1 MKTTLLATTVAL
13 CALCLAG
20 CADETDE
27 TQQPQPGRQA
37 TMTMHASTAAP
48 ATRVHYTPGT
58 TTEDKDVMHF
68 SWDSGDMMSV
78 CVVGEDGNE
87 NRILTTQGEGKSA
100 DFTGT
105 VTAWEGTRNIYA
117 ISPGSQYRAPEIANA
132 GNPAEATTTLDM
144 APPINFDADNKQ
156 LSNHYL
162 VGTGTA
168 TADAD
173 GNITASAAMKQVMSF
188 VVVNIAHAPGKLEE
202 VRLTCEEKVF
212 LTRTTVKL
220 STGEITG
227 RENPTGE
234 WIVRISQNT
243 YTETLSVIIPIF
255 PVDLSGKKIQITI
268 QCKDGTTGTLEK
280 DGIEFER
287 NTHYAVDFDSGA
299 TVWGTAYPTLPRAQ
313 EVLTATG
320 KTANA
325 EDGKDHVFLISSK
338 EQLLAL
344 HILTAN
350 GVDMPGAKT
359 NRDYSYATYRLT
371 EDISLTGID
380 WRAIQGNF
388 YGTFDGQGHTIS
400 DLNITTIGEGGVFKG
415 LDKEGIIKNVAV
427 KGNIENQS
435 SMRCAGGI
443 VANNGGTVAWCSFEG
458 SISGSDAG
466 GICGINTRAIYRG
479 TVTSCFVRAK
489 VSGSG
494 KQGGIA
500 GANFNSLFPEYV
512 GAVQGCTWYS
522 NPADPADP
530 GIAACYD
537 GWTTAEDGKNQNASY
552 ASADELSARIAVMNS
567 YEGDYEWVVDGTT
580 LKLEKRQQP

>member
-13 CALCLAG
+13 CALCLVG

-58 TTEDKDVMHF
+58 TAEDKDVMHF
-68 SWDSGDMMSV
+68 SWDSGDKMSV
-78 CVVGEDGNE
+78 CVAGVEGNE
-87 NRILTTQGEGKSA
+87 NRILTTQGQGKSA

-117 ISPGSQYRAPEIANA
+117 ISPDSQYSEITNA
-132 GNPAEATTTLDM
+132 DNPAEATTTLTI
-144 APPINFDADNKQ
+144 APPINFNVDSKQ

-168 TADAD
+168 TATTD
-173 GNITASAAMKQVMSF
+173 GSITASAAMKQVMSF
-188 VVVNIAHAPGKLEE
+188 VVVNIAHAPGKLRE
-202 VRLTCEEKVF
+202 VRLNCNEKVF
-212 LTRTTVKL
+212 PARTTVKL
-220 STGEITG
+220 STGEITDS
-227 RENPTGE
+227 ENPAKDFS
-234 WIVRISQNT
+234 VRISQNT

-255 PVDLSGKKIQITI
+255 PVDLSGKKIQITAEC
-268 QCKDGTTGTLEK
+268 QDGTTRTLEK
-280 DGIEFER
+280 DGIKFER
-287 NTHYAVDFDSGA
+287 NTHYVVDFDKGVP
-299 TVWGTAYPTLPRAQ
+299 VWNNVYPSVPRAQ
-313 EVLTATG
+313 QLLTATDE
-320 KTANA
+320 TANA

-359 NRDYSYATYRLT
+359 NKFYNYATYRLT
-371 EDISLTGID
+371 EDIPLTGID
-380 WRAIQGNF
+380 WRTIYVNF

-400 DLNITTIGEGGVFKG
+400 DLNITGIGDTGLFKDLFKG
-415 LDKEGIIKNVAV
+415 GTIKNVAV

-435 SMRCAGGI
+435 SRRCAGGI

-466 GICGINTRAIYRG
+466 GICGINTNSIYKG

-489 VSGSG
+489 VSGSD

-500 GANFNSLFPEYV
+500 GANFNSSAYV
-512 GAVQGCTWYS
+512 GTVQGCTWYS
-522 NPADPADP
+522 NPADPTDP
-530 GIAACYD
+530 GIEACYD
-537 GWTTAEDGKNQNASY
+537 GWTADADGENQNASY
-552 ASADELSARIAVMNS
+552 ADANGLSARIAVMNS
-567 YEGDYEWVVDGTT
+567 YEGDYQWVVEGTT